1 MSTRRPH
8 ESLYMY
14 IFKSCYDFQ
23 SRAQDTLGLEREV
36 VWLRRGSWD
45 GDKNNKPIHAAG
57 DTHAA
62 AAVKSYDRISAII
75 KNT

>member
-1 MSTRRPH
+1 MKWCG
-8 ESLYMY
+8 E
-14 IFKSCYDFQ
+14 
-23 SRAQDTLGLEREV
+23 
-36 VWLRRGSWD
+36 LRRGSWD

>member
-1 MSTRRPH
+1 MNLCTC
-8 ESLYMY
+8 
-14 IFKSCYDFQ
+14 IFFMSCYDFQ
-23 SRAQDTLGLEREV
+23 STAEDTLGLESEV
-36 VWLRRGSWD
+36 VWSAEERKLD